1 MGGMSTSGGLRP
13 QSRTGLA
20 LVALSLATAL
30 AVGACKPSGYDY
42 VGSQRDDVFMRVPS
56 SWKGYDTTQM
66 LTALHIDQTAS
77 AGVFHWLVGFDAS
90 PDPSVDHVLLSGGV
104 LPHHPVVL
112 TYVRTLNPAV
122 RDGFSIG
129 SIRNARFS
137 VDQAVSKGQGELVSS
152 SDVLF
157 KGGFHGEH
165 DVFTLGGSVS
175 PTESLQVNQV
185 GVVDPA
191 VSKLYLLVVTCDAR
205 CYRQNQTVIDDIV
218 KSWQV
223 KEP

>member
-1 MGGMSTSGGLRP
+1 
-13 QSRTGLA
+13 
-20 LVALSLATAL
+20 
-30 AVGACKPSGYDY
+30 
-42 VGSQRDDVFMRVPS
+42 
-56 SWKGYDTTQM
+56 
-66 LTALHIDQTAS
+66 
-77 AGVFHWLVGFDAS
+77 VFHWLVGFDAS
-90 PDPSVDHVLLSGGV
+90 PDPSVNHVLLSGGV

-152 SDVLF
+152 SEVLF